1 MNRRIVGAHNPRKTA
16 FNGSSLKKNTSET
29 TIVPKTKIK
38 SNNSNGLK
46 SFINLNIVII

>member
-16 FNGSSLKKNTSET
+16 FKGSSLKKNNSET
-29 TIVPKTKIK
+29 TIVIRTIIK
-38 SNNSNGLK
+38 STNSNGLK